1 LGRRHPFEALTSPTQ
16 QILGANGVNLCAEA
30 FGDPAHPTLLLIS
43 GSSGSMDWWRTE
55 FCRRLAEGERRVV
68 RYDHRDTGQSAHSKP
83 GAPDYSG
90 ADLVADA
97 VGLLDALGID
107 SAHVAGV
114 SMGGGIGQ
122 VLALDHPE
130 RVASLTLMSTSPLG
144 ADLPPPTDAL
154 AARFADPVP
163 PPDWSNRDEVIDY
176 IVQDH
181 RAYAG
186 TLPFDA
192 DEVRGLAAIV
202 VGRTIDIEASMTNHS
217 LLSGGDPLRPRL
229 GQITAPTL
237 VIHGT
242 EDPLFPLA
250 HGEALAREIPGR
262 LVAIE
267 GMGHEVPP
275 RPVWDQVIAAIL
287 EHTRG
292 SD

>member
-1 LGRRHPFEALTSPTQ
+1 MQRMLA
-16 QILGANGVNLCAEA
+16 ANGVNLCAET
-30 FGDPAHPTLLLIS
+30 FGDRSHRPLLLIS
-43 GSSGSMDWWRTE
+43 GASGSMDWWRTE
-55 FCRRLAEGERRVV
+55 FCRRLAEGGRPVV
-68 RYDHRDTGQSAHSKP
+68 RYDHRDTGQSGHSKP

-97 VGLLDALGID
+97 VGLLDALGIE
-107 SAHVAGV
+107 SAHIAGI

-122 VLALDHPE
+122 ALALDHPE
-130 RVASLTLMSTSPLG
+130 RVTSLTLMSTSPLG

-154 AARFADPVP
+154 AARFANPAP
-163 PPDWSNRDEVIDY
+163 PPDWSSRDEVIDF
-176 IVQDH
+176 IVEEH
-181 RAYAG
+181 RAFTG

-192 DEVRGLAAIV
+192 DELRALAAGV
-202 VGRTIDIEASMTNHS
+202 VDRTIDIDASMTNHW
-217 LLSGGDPLRPRL
+217 LVDGGDSLRPRL

-262 LVAIE
+262 LLAID

-275 RPVWDQVIAAIL
+275 RPVWDEVIAAIL
-287 EHTRG
+287 EHTRA

>member
-1 LGRRHPFEALTSPTQ
+1 MHQMLP
-16 QILGANGVNLCAEA
+16 ANGVYLCAET
-30 FGDPAHPTLLLIS
+30 FGDPSHPSLLLIS
-43 GSSGSMDWWRTE
+43 GASGSMDWWRTE
-55 FCRRLAEGERRVV
+55 FCRRLAEGGRRVV

-97 VGLLDALGID
+97 VGLLDALGIET
-107 SAHVAGV
+107 AHIAGT

-144 ADLPPPTDAL
+144 ADLPPPAEAL
-154 AARFADPVP
+154 AARFANPSP

-176 IVQDH
+176 IVEEH
-181 RAYAG
+181 RAFTG
-186 TLPFDA
+186 TLAFDA
-192 DEVRGLAAIV
+192 GDVRTCAAGV
-202 VGRTIDIEASMTNHS
+202 VDRTIDIEASMTNHW
-217 LLSGGDPLRPRL
+217 LVGGGDPLRPRL

-242 EDPLFPLA
+242 QDPLFPLP

-262 LVAIE
+262 LLAID

-275 RPVWDQVIAAIL
+275 RPVWDQVIPAIL
-287 EHTRG
+287 EHTRASDESAPVEG
-292 SD
+292 SRSV